1 MEGCKISFNKN
12 PVRQKIQ
19 ETPHMNLDQ
28 TYQLQ
33 MEIDSMLQKEAIC
46 QTSHLKE
53 ESFSNKFLLGKKGG
67 GNRPVIN
74 LKHLNQFIPYQHF
87 IM

>member
-1 MEGCKISFNKN
+1 
-12 PVRQKIQ
+12 
-19 ETPHMNLDQ
+19 MNLDQ
-28 TYQLQ
+28 RHQLHV
-33 MEIDSMLQKEAIC
+33 EIDNMLGKGTIC

-53 ESFSNKFLLGKKGG
+53 EFLSSVFLVGKKNG

-87 IM
+87 KLEDLFHLREMLQKDDFYANWT

>member
-1 MEGCKISFNKN
+1 
-12 PVRQKIQ
+12 
-19 ETPHMNLDQ
+19 MNLDQ
-28 TYQLQ
+28 TYQVQ

-53 ESFSNKFLLGKKGG
+53 EFFSNEFLLGKKGG